1 MGAFNYNNPFI
12 VFMVRLA
19 NMMIVSFYW
28 VLCCIPVVTVLP
40 ACAALYHCV
49 TRVVM
54 ASGPLGSETLVHLR
68 IGKLELSA
76 LWKTEETEHLYR
88 NQTVPVRFPENK
100 LHFFDNTRL

>member
-1 MGAFNYNNPFI
+1 MGAFNYNNPFV

-19 NMMIVSFYW
+19 NMLIVSFYW

-54 ASGPLGSETLVHLR
+54 ASGTGVSR
-68 IGKLELSA
+68 DFFRSFKSA
-76 LWKTEETEHLYR
+76 
-88 NQTVPVRFPENK
+88 
-100 LHFFDNTRL
+100 